1 LSLHLGVGLGAGLLA
16 DAASPPLLRTA
27 IGANPAVA
35 PVPPCGEWARRAS
48 TAPGAAAGAAALE
61 SLSRP
66 GAFLTAGPPGA
77 ATDGAPLSVRAGS
90 AADAAACFELT
101 APLATLPAVA
111 FWARGAAPGRRFLLL
126 PLQDIVDE
134 TYSAYVE
141 LQAKG

>member
-1 LSLHLGVGLGAGLLA
+1 M
-16 DAASPPLLRTA
+16 LRSA
-27 IGANPAVA
+27 IGADPAAA
-35 PVPPCGEWARRAS
+35 PVPPCGEWTRRAS
-48 TAPGAAAGAAALE
+48 TAPGAAQGAVALE

-66 GAFLTAGPPGA
+66 GAFLTAMGPPGA
-77 ATDGAPLSVRAGS
+77 ATDGAPLGVRAGAKS
-90 AADAAACFELT
+90 SDAATCFELT
-101 APLATLPAVA
+101 DPLSTLPAVA